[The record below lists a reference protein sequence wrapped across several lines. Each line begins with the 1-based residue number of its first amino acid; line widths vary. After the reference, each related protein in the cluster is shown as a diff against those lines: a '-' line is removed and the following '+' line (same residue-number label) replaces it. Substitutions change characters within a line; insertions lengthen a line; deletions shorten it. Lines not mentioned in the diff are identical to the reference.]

1 MRQTSEPGS
10 IAVRPWYLHRK
21 QVIQITGLSRDTI
34 DRLEQRDAFP
44 KRIRFSGRKVGWALS
59 EIEAWDREHRES
71 RPLGF
76 VKQGN
81 RRDEGPTPAVTTPSQ
96 VGGDQTP
103 GAKL

>member
-10 IAVRPWYLHRK
+10 IAVRPWYLNRK

-59 EIEAWDREHRES
+59 EIEAWDRQHRES
-71 RPLGF
+71 RPRGEA
-76 VKQGN
+76 KQRG
-81 RRDEGPTPAVTTPSQ
+81 RRDAGPTPAVTAPSQ
-96 VGGDQTP
+96 DGGDQTP
-103 GAKL
+103 DAKL